1 MKRSTINARIRAA
14 IDLFDS
20 YRFALP
26 PFASWSPAAWREA
39 GTEADELRRCRLGW
53 DLTDFGRGD
62 FTRCGLLLF
71 TLRNGRATASPIEE
85 VKPYAEKIM
94 IVGNA
99 QVTPWHYHLVK
110 MEDIINRGGG
120 RLVVDVCRA
129 DVEGRLTDDTVGVS
143 IDGVRRSVAARGR
156 VELSPG
162 ESITLPPRLAH
173 QFTAV
178 GGAVVAGEV
187 SSLNDDE
194 TDNYFIDPVSRFPSI
209 EEDEPAEYLLCTEY
223 S

>member
-14 IDLFDS
+14 IDLFDTH
-20 YRFALP
+20 RFALP

-39 GTEADELRRCRLGW
+39 GTKADDIRRCRLGW
-53 DLTDFGRGD
+53 DLTDFDRDD

-110 MEDIINRGGG
+110 MEDIINRSGG

-129 DVEGRLTDDTVGVS
+129 DVEGRLTDDAVEVS

-156 VELSPG
+156 IELSPG